1 MIIKQFV
8 MEKIESFKINHK
20 KLVPGIY
27 ISRKDRINNEVVT
40 TIDIRVKRPNFEDCM
55 HPSVAHTIEHLGA
68 TYFRNLSGWKDDIIY
83 FGPMGCLT
91 GFYLVLA
98 GDYEPSTSK
107 YMKVVDMIMGM
118 FQFVCNYKGEI
129 PGATPVECGNYK
141 MMDMDGAV
149 NLAANMLVLKETFN
163 SLMYVYPNETNSQG
177 IATSISLH
185 KEVLGNTH
193 IPDMS
198 NFIGIE
204 HNEFSDEYDVVIE
217 EHKNKKDISEEVV
230 KNKNVKSSSKKRK
243 KKVIDKIS
251 DSSQLIDSSTLKSL
265 DRKKVRAKV
274 KKMVIEQN
282 VLF

>member
-27 ISRKDRINNEVVT
+27 ISRKDRINNETVT

-163 SLMYVYPNETNSQG
+163 SLMYVYPNETNSQ
-177 IATSISLH
+177 
-185 KEVLGNTH
+185 
-193 IPDMS
+193 
-198 NFIGIE
+198 
-204 HNEFSDEYDVVIE
+204 
-217 EHKNKKDISEEVV
+217 
-230 KNKNVKSSSKKRK
+230 
-243 KKVIDKIS
+243 
-251 DSSQLIDSSTLKSL
+251 
-265 DRKKVRAKV
+265 
-274 KKMVIEQN
+274 
-282 VLF
+282 

>member
-1 MIIKQFV
+1 

-141 MMDMDGAV
+141 MMDMEGAV
-149 NLAANMLVLKETFN
+149 NLAANMLVLKETFD

-204 HNEFSDEYDVVIE
+204 HNEFSDEYDV
-217 EHKNKKDISEEVV
+217 
-230 KNKNVKSSSKKRK
+230 
-243 KKVIDKIS
+243 
-251 DSSQLIDSSTLKSL
+251 
-265 DRKKVRAKV
+265 
-274 KKMVIEQN
+274 
-282 VLF
+282 

>member
-1 MIIKQFV
+1 

-55 HPSVAHTIEHLGA
+55 HPAVAHTIEHLGA
-68 TYFRNLSGWKDDIIY
+68 TYFRNLEGWKDDVIY

-98 GDYEPSTSK
+98 GDYEPSTSQ

-118 FQFVCNYKGEI
+118 FHFVCDYKGVI

-141 MMDMDGAV
+141 MMDMEGASNV
-149 NLAANMLVLKETFN
+149 AANMIVMKETFD
-163 SLMYVYPNETNSQG
+163 SLMYEYPNETNSQH
-177 IATSISLH
+177 IATSISIN
-185 KEVLGNTH
+185 KEVLGTTH

-204 HNEFSDEYDVVIE
+204 HNEFADECDIAAVE
-217 EHKNKKDISEEVV
+217 EHNVDQDIAEEVV
-230 KNKNVKSSSKKRK
+230 KKTKPTKKPRK
-243 KKVIDKIS
+243 KKVMDKIS
-251 DSSQLIDSSTLKSL
+251 DSSSLADSSTLKPV
-265 DRKKVRAKV
+265 DRAEVRAKV
-274 KKMVIEQN
+274 KKMIIEQN

>member
-1 MIIKQFV
+1 

-27 ISRKDRINNEVVT
+27 ISRKDRINNETVT

-118 FQFVCNYKGEI
+118 FQFICNYKGKI

-149 NLAANMLVLKETFN
+149 NVAANMLVLKETFD

-177 IATSISLH
+177 IATSISLN

-204 HNEFSDEYDVVIE
+204 HNEFADEYDDVVIE
-217 EHKNKKDISEEVV
+217 EHKKDQDISEEVV
-230 KNKNVKSSSKKRK
+230 KNVKSSSKKRK
-243 KKVIDKIS
+243 KKVIDEIS
-251 DSSQLIDSSTLKSL
+251 DSSQLIDSSTLKPL

-274 KKMVIEQN
+274 KNMVIEQN

>member
-1 MIIKQFV
+1 

-27 ISRKDRINNEVVT
+27 ISRKDRINNEVIT

-91 GFYLVLA
+91 GFYLVIA

-118 FQFVCNYKGEI
+118 FQFICNYKGKI

-149 NLAANMLVLKETFN
+149 NVAANMIVLKETFN

-177 IATSISLH
+177 ITSSISLH

-204 HNEFSDEYDVVIE
+204 HNEFSDEYDVVVE

-230 KNKNVKSSSKKRK
+230 KNKSVKSSSKKRK

-251 DSSQLIDSSTLKSL
+251 DSSQLIDSSTLKPL

>member
-1 MIIKQFV
+1 

-118 FQFVCNYKGEI
+118 FQFICNYKGKI

-149 NLAANMLVLKETFN
+149 NVAANMLVLKETFN
-163 SLMYVYPNETNSQG
+163 SLMYAYPNEMNSQG
-177 IATSISLH
+177 ISTSISLN
-185 KEVLGNTH
+185 KEVFGNTH

-204 HNEFSDEYDVVIE
+204 HNEFTDEYDDVVIE
-217 EHKNKKDISEEVV
+217 EHKNDQDISEEVI
-230 KNKNVKSSSKKRK
+230 KNVKTSSKKRK
-243 KKVIDKIS
+243 KKVIDNIS
-251 DSSQLIDSSTLKSL
+251 DSSQSIDSSTLKPL

>member
-1 MIIKQFV
+1 

-118 FQFVCNYKGEI
+118 FQFVCNYKGKI

-149 NLAANMLVLKETFN
+149 NLAANMLVLKDTFN

-177 IATSISLH
+177 IAASISLH

-204 HNEFSDEYDVVIE
+204 HNEFSDEYDDVEIE

-243 KKVIDKIS
+243 KKVIDTIS
-251 DSSQLIDSSTLKSL
+251 DSSQLIDSSTLKPL

>member
-1 MIIKQFV
+1 
-8 MEKIESFKINHK
+8 
-20 KLVPGIY
+20 
-27 ISRKDRINNEVVT
+27 
-40 TIDIRVKRPNFEDCM
+40 M

-149 NLAANMLVLKETFN
+149 NIAANMLVLKETFD

-177 IATSISLH
+177 IATSISIH
-185 KEVLGNTH
+185 KDVLGNTH

-204 HNEFSDEYDVVIE
+204 HNEFVDEYDDVVIE

-230 KNKNVKSSSKKRK
+230 QNIKSSSKKRK

-251 DSSQLIDSSTLKSL
+251 DSSSLIDSSTLKPL

>member
-1 MIIKQFV
+1 

-27 ISRKDRINNEVVT
+27 ISRKDRINNETVT

-149 NLAANMLVLKETFN
+149 NLAANMLVLKETFD

-177 IATSISLH
+177 IATSIFLH

-204 HNEFSDEYDVVIE
+204 HNEFADEYDDVVIE

-230 KNKNVKSSSKKRK
+230 KNKSVKSTSKKRK

-251 DSSQLIDSSTLKSL
+251 DSSQLIDSSTLKPL
-265 DRKKVRAKV
+265 DRKKVRDKV

>member
-1 MIIKQFV
+1 

-141 MMDMDGAV
+141 MMDMEGAV
-149 NLAANMLVLKETFN
+149 NLAANMLVLKETFD

-177 IATSISLH
+177 IATSISLN

-204 HNEFSDEYDVVIE
+204 HNEYDDDVVIE

-230 KNKNVKSSSKKRK
+230 KNKSVKSSSKKRK

-251 DSSQLIDSSTLKSL
+251 DSSQLIDSSTLKPL

>member
-1 MIIKQFV
+1 

-27 ISRKDRINNEVVT
+27 ISRKDRINNETVT

-118 FQFVCNYKGEI
+118 FQFICNYKGKI
-129 PGATPVECGNYK
+129 PGDTPVECGNYK

-149 NLAANMLVLKETFN
+149 NVAANMLVLKETFDI
-163 SLMYVYPNETNSQG
+163 LMYVYPNETNSQG
-177 IATSISLH
+177 IATSISLN

-204 HNEFSDEYDVVIE
+204 HNEFADEYDDVVIE
-217 EHKNKKDISEEVV
+217 EHKKDQDISEEVV
-230 KNKNVKSSSKKRK
+230 KNVKSSSKKRK
-243 KKVIDKIS
+243 KKVIDEIS
-251 DSSQLIDSSTLKSL
+251 DSSQLIDSSTLKPL

-274 KKMVIEQN
+274 KNMVIEQN

>member
-1 MIIKQFV
+1 

-27 ISRKDRINNEVVT
+27 ISRKDRINNETVT

-149 NLAANMLVLKETFN
+149 NLAANMLVLKETFD

-185 KEVLGNTH
+185 KEVLRNTH

-251 DSSQLIDSSTLKSL
+251 DSSQLIDSSTLKPL
-265 DRKKVRAKV
+265 DREKVRAKV

>member
-1 MIIKQFV
+1 

-27 ISRKDRINNEVVT
+27 ISRKDRINNEVIT

-118 FQFVCNYKGEI
+118 FQFVCNYKGKI

-149 NLAANMLVLKETFN
+149 NVAANMLVLKETFD
-163 SLMYVYPNETNSQG
+163 SLMYAYPNEMNSQG
-177 IATSISLH
+177 ISTSISLH

-204 HNEFSDEYDVVIE
+204 HNEFADEYDDVVIE
-217 EHKNKKDISEEVV
+217 EHKNDQDISEEVI
-230 KNKNVKSSSKKRK
+230 KNVKSSSKKRK
-243 KKVIDKIS
+243 KKVIDNIS
-251 DSSQLIDSSTLKSL
+251 DSSQSIDSSTLKSL
-265 DRKKVRAKV
+265 DKKKVRAKV

>member
-1 MIIKQFV
+1 

-27 ISRKDRINNEVVT
+27 ISRKDRINNETVT

-118 FQFVCNYKGEI
+118 FQFVCNYKGKI

-149 NLAANMLVLKETFN
+149 NVAANMIVLKETFN

-177 IATSISLH
+177 ITTSISLH

-198 NFIGIE
+198 NFIGIK

-230 KNKNVKSSSKKRK
+230 KNKSVKSSSKKRK

-251 DSSQLIDSSTLKSL
+251 DSSQSIDSSTLKPL